1 MNVKHNNSKQAI
13 RLPILIALTL
23 CLGIFIGAN
32 MTSGE
37 METDDNIY
45 NSLFKFR
52 QVITHIDEFYVDEV
66 QSEELVETAIENM
79 LQELDPH
86 SLYIPYEQQKII
98 GTQLEGTYEG
108 IGVEFNIFRD
118 TIFVV
123 TPISGGPSKSLG
135 ILSGDKIIK
144 VEGEVVAGIGI
155 KNRGVIERLRGPAD
169 SEVTITILRGRKEI
183 DYTIERGE
191 IPQTSLDVAYM
202 MDDKTGYIKIS
213 RFAATTYLEFKEAIF
228 NLNDQGME
236 NLILDLTGNGG
247 GYMDPAAKMVDEFIG
262 DGKMIVYTK
271 GKLERSNFSLK
282 SKFEGDFE
290 KGALIVLIDEGSA
303 SASEIVAGAL
313 QDHDRALLVGRR
325 SFGKGLVQN
334 YWELKD
340 GSELRLTT
348 SRYYTPSGRNIQKPY
363 EAGNLDEYYREHY
376 DRYRNGEMYSEDSI
390 KVSDSLIFKT
400 KAGRTVFGGGGIV
413 PDYFV
418 PLDTAGNSTL
428 LTRIFNT
435 SSIHEFTF
443 EYAHTIEKELQ
454 EMGLEKFMSTYE
466 VSDGTLED
474 LLKKAKS
481 NGVTIDRGQ
490 FNSSKNLL
498 RIYVKAFIARNIW
511 ENQGFYPILNQQ
523 DEIVQKAK
531 ILITEAQELSN

>member
-1 MNVKHNNSKQAI
+1 MKHNNSKQAI
-13 RLPILIALTL
+13 RLSIFIAIALT
-23 CLGIFIGAN
+23 LGIFIGAN
-32 MTSGE
+32 MTGE
-37 METDDNIY
+37 TENKDSIY
-45 NSLFKFR
+45 NSLYKFR
-52 QVITHIDEFYVDEV
+52 QVITHIDEFYVDDV
-66 QSEELVETAIENM
+66 KSDELVETAIENM

-86 SLYIPYEQQKII
+86 SLYIPYEEQKIL
-98 GTQLEGTYEG
+98 GSQLQGNYEG

-123 TPISGGPSKSLG
+123 TPLSGGPSESLG

-144 VEGEVVAGIGI
+144 VEDEVVAGIGI
-155 KNRGVIERLRGPAD
+155 KNRGVIERLRGPAASD
-169 SEVTITILRGRKEI
+169 VTVTILRGRKEI
-183 DYTIERGE
+183 DYTITRGQ
-191 IPQTSLDVAYM
+191 IPQFSLDVAYM
-202 MDDKTGYIKIS
+202 MDEETGYIKIN
-213 RFAATTYLEFKEAIF
+213 RFAETTYLEFKEAIF
-228 NLNDQGME
+228 NLKDKGMQ

-247 GYMDPAAKMVDEFIG
+247 GYMEPAAKMVDEFIE

-282 SKFEGDFE
+282 SEFEGDFE
-290 KGALIVLIDEGSA
+290 NGALIVLIDEGSA
-303 SASEIVAGAL
+303 SASEIVSGAL
-313 QDHDRALLVGRR
+313 QDHDRALIVGRR

-376 DRYRNGEMYSEDSI
+376 ERYGNGEMYSEDSM
-390 KVSDSLIFKT
+390 KVVDSLIFKT
-400 KAGRTVFGGGGIV
+400 AAGRTVFGGGGIV

-418 PLDTAGNSTL
+418 PLDTAGNSSI

-443 EYAHTIEKELQ
+443 EYARINEKELL
-454 EMGLEKFMSTYE
+454 EMGLENFITTYE
-466 VSDGTLED
+466 VSEGTLED
-474 LLKKAKS
+474 LLIKAKS

-490 FNSSKNLL
+490 YNSSKNLL
-498 RIYVKAFIARNIW
+498 KTYVKAFIARNIW
-511 ENQGFYPILNQQ
+511 ENDGFYPVLNEQ
-523 DEIVQKAK
+523 DEIVQTAKSLIAKAK
-531 ILITEAQELSN
+531 ELDQ